1 MTSRNL
7 CFKLMKEDVK
17 RRVWNIVLLC
27 LVLLFSLV
35 VPVVY
40 IGGTP
45 VLEGVTAVQWLD
57 RVTADVLRILGGQ
70 NPFLISVM
78 VVGAVVSGVSGFSY
92 LHASRKVDFYHSI
105 PVKRSQLFLAVYLN
119 GILMMAVIYLLNLL
133 AACVAASA
141 FGVDFGKVFGMV
153 IRAFVFHMAFYCL
166 LYTTV
171 VIAMMLTGN
180 IIVALM
186 GTVVFCS
193 YGPAV
198 IALWEGYM
206 STWFMTY
213 SPSGSHYDFSS
224 DLISHSSPFSY
235 YIVKAIEFGT
245 ESVVPTVLAAL
256 IITVVLAFV
265 ACLLYKLRPS
275 EAAGKAMAFPKSKAP
290 LKILI
295 VMPTALASS
304 LFFYILRSTF
314 GWAVFGLLCGA
325 LITHCLIEIIYG
337 FDFRRLFAHK
347 LHLVICMAVGLL
359 VLCGFKF
366 DWVGYNTYLPKADEV
381 ESSGIYLNS
390 LDSWVSYGNVKK
402 DPNQNHYPFWDYED
416 GDNYALNHMKLS
428 DPEDVIYM
436 AGQGIQYLEDHK
448 NQDADRYRGY
458 DQDDGS
464 RYVNFVVQYTLKNG
478 RKVRRAY
485 TASEPVGETAMD
497 SALGRIF
504 DSKAYK
510 EGAYPIMLQM
520 PEDEDTVNVNFQQF
534 GHILPVKGTMDVGSI
549 LTAYQEDLAS
559 LTMDTRKH
567 EMPIGT
573 IQFVTKDMDQAIKD
587 RQQIANDENAYV
599 EDISKRSYYPV
610 YPSFHKTLK
619 ALKYAGISV
628 LGGINAEEIERMELG
643 DHSERSDTVQLE
655 IDNRNEITELAPDL
669 IFYDYYRLNRF
680 IDQGKTNLI
689 RVNVIMKDGSR
700 LLCYIDG
707 QKAPDFLN
715 KLLGIG
721 SDKEK

>member
-57 RVTADVLRILGGQ
+57 RVTVDVLRILGGQ

-141 FGVDFGKVFGMV
+141 YGVDFGKVFGMV

-180 IIVALM
+180 VIVALM
-186 GTVVFCS
+186 GIIVFFS
-193 YGPAV
+193 YGPAAV
-198 IALWEGYM
+198 ALWGGYM
-206 STWFMTY
+206 NAWFMTY
-213 SPSGSHYDFSS
+213 SPSGSYYNFLS
-224 DLISHSSPFSY
+224 DLIGHSSPFSY

-256 IITVVLAFV
+256 IITVVLAFT
-265 ACLLYKLRPS
+265 ACLLYKHRPS

-290 LKILI
+290 LKVLI
-295 VMPTALASS
+295 VMPTALASC

-347 LHLVICMAVGLL
+347 LHLVICMAAGLL
-359 VLCGFKF
+359 ILCGFKF
-366 DWVGYNTYLPKADEV
+366 DWVGYDTYLPKADQV
-381 ESSGIYLNS
+381 TSSGIYLRS
-390 LDSWVSYGNVKK
+390 LDGWVSYGNVKK
-402 DPNQNHYPFWDYED
+402 NPNHDQYSFWDYEE
-416 GDNYALNHMKLS
+416 GDNYVLDHMELS
-428 DPEDVIYM
+428 DSEDVIYM
-436 AGQGIQYLEDHK
+436 AEQGIRYLKDNKNQYL
-448 NQDADRYRGY
+448 DRHRGY
-458 DQDDGS
+458 NVDDGKQ
-464 RYVNFVVQYTLKNG
+464 YIDFVVQYTLKNG
-478 RKVRRAY
+478 HKVRRVY
-485 TASEPVGETAMD
+485 TASEPAIETA
-497 SALGRIF
+497 LGQIF

-510 EGAYPIMLQM
+510 EGAYPIMLQT
-520 PEDEDTVNVNFQQF
+520 PEDTVNVNFQQF
-534 GHILPVKGTMDVGSI
+534 DHLLPVKGTMDAGRI
-549 LTAYQEDLAS
+549 LTAYQEDLVS

-587 RQQIANDENAYV
+587 RKQNANDAGVYV
-599 EDISKRSYYPV
+599 KDISERSYYPV

-619 ALKYAGISV
+619 ALEDSGITV
-628 LGGINAEEIERMELG
+628 AGGINADDISRIEFG
-643 DHSERSDTVQLE
+643 DYSKRSDTVHLE

-669 IFYDYYRLNRF
+669 IFVDYYLLNVF
-680 IDQGKTNLI
+680 VDQRRANLI
-689 RVNVIMKDGSR
+689 SANVIMKNGTR
-700 LLCYIDG
+700 LHCYIDG
-707 QKAPDFLN
+707 EKTPDLLS
-715 KLLGIG
+715 KLQ
-721 SDKEK
+721 DK